1 MGGSFIIN
9 LITVF
14 ILLVLIIVLITL
26 IVSVFMNWYGYT
38 TFNNYKITNK
48 YLISPENEKNI
59 QIESVGKLYGV
70 TRFRFTSKVMS
81 HQDLI
86 LKDINDNYYI
96 LVLLFTDP
104 NGANNIYDLSC
115 IKLDSETIKQKKFI
129 IRDFPYYYD
138 NFYKISGGTLDL
150 YSIHKLYN
158 EIVSLPYNFITFNCH
173 HRANMM
179 LNILTGMK
187 KNTVYSNWF
196 KPISVLYMNYIYQ
209 PIQTVF

>member
-115 IKLDSETIKQKKFI
+115 IKLDFNSKIVKQI
-129 IRDFPYYYD
+129 
-138 NFYKISGGTLDL
+138 N
-150 YSIHKLYN
+150 
-158 EIVSLPYNFITFNCH
+158 
-173 HRANMM
+173 
-179 LNILTGMK
+179 
-187 KNTVYSNWF
+187 
-196 KPISVLYMNYIYQ
+196 
-209 PIQTVF
+209 